1 MQSPDWIQATCTSPT
16 DIRAR
21 KLIPAYHPTKY
32 NPSNAVALGRC
43 TEPVL
48 TIASVCQAMTSVA
61 LGLGWEATAE
71 ASAEET
77 TTCGHIMSHKSVTF
91 IEEKY

>member
-1 MQSPDWIQATCTSPT
+1 MQSPDWIQIVCPSPT

-48 TIASVCQAMTSVA
+48 TIASVCQATTSVA
-61 LGLGWEATAE
+61 LGLGWEATGSGGERGRNHYLWAHYE
-71 ASAEET
+71 P
-77 TTCGHIMSHKSVTF
+77 
-91 IEEKY
+91 